1 VSADS
6 ASPSSNAAGTDKTTQ
21 AARAWRSRR
30 RAVRLWW
37 IAGIAAVLVVAPA
50 AAYGSGAFITH
61 GVKTANIPQSANKL
75 RAGDRF
81 TLKRETGLKAAD
93 AGTDYTAYVAAAGGY
108 EVVGVDVA
116 TDTVL
121 SPVLDADTPEGV
133 AVTPDGSQVFIAE
146 TGQYDVIA
154 ANPTT
159 GAETPI
165 YVGPYPQDVAVS
177 PDGSEVY
184 ATVTGGNTGP
194 GGSDIVAVIST
205 ATDTVTGD
213 IRVGTA
219 PRQVLFSPDGS
230 QAYITTAYGVT
241 VIDTASGT
249 VVGHVRIPA
258 GAQGLAI
265 SPDGSTLYVT
275 SPAINSL
282 FVINTST
289 GQVTGRYAAGQEP
302 YAVAVTPDGST
313 LYVADLNA
321 DEVSVLSAASG
332 ALITTVATGRQPASV
347 AVTPDGSQV
356 WVGNILDGDITVI
369 DPATNTVI
377 GTVLQG
383 TGTSNYQSAPLGI
396 TFVKS

>member
-6 ASPSSNAAGTDKTTQ
+6 ASPSSNAAGATRKSRWR
-21 AARAWRSRR
+21 AA
-30 RAVRLWW
+30 RLWW

-61 GVKTANIPQSANKL
+61 GVKTANTPQSVSTVK
-75 RAGDRF
+75 AGEKF
-81 TLKRETGLKAAD
+81 TLKRETGLRAAD
-93 AGTDYTAYVAAAGGY
+93 AGTDYTAWVARAGGY
-108 EVVGVDVA
+108 DVVPVDVA

-121 SPVLDADTPEGV
+121 SPVFDADTPEGV

-154 ANPTT
+154 ANPAT

-194 GGSDIVAVIST
+194 GGSDVVAVIST

-213 IRVGTA
+213 IQVGTA
-219 PRQVLFSPDGS
+219 PRQVVFSPDGS
-230 QAYITTAYGVT
+230 QAYVTTAYGVT

-249 VVGHVRIPA
+249 AVGHVRIPA
-258 GAQGLAI
+258 GAQGLAV

-282 FVINTST
+282 FVIST
-289 GQVTGRYAAGQEP
+289 ATDQVTARYAAGQQP
-302 YAVAVTPDGST
+302 YALAVTPDGST
-313 LYVADLNA
+313 AYVADLNA
-321 DEVSVLSAASG
+321 NEVSV
-332 ALITTVATGRQPASV
+332 INTATGSLIATVPTARQPASV

-383 TGTSNYQSAPLGI
+383 TGTANYQDAPLGI
-396 TFVKS
+396 AFVKS